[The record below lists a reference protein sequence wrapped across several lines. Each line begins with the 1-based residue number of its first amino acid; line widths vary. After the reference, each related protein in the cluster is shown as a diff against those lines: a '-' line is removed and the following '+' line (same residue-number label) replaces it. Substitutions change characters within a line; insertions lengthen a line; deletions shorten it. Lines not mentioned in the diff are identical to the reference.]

1 MRCPTC
7 GRELNVQDIHLAAE
21 TSAPEIVSAATIYV
35 EHDARVQADLIAAH
49 IEVRGRVLG
58 NILASVGCILH
69 PTAKVA
75 GKILSRS
82 IRIDPGAQI
91 IGEIERVD
99 TPLGSGLHLRAHNAT
114 PPAPSQATLD
124 HDPA

>member
-1 MRCPTC
+1 MRCPVC

-21 TSAPEIVSAATIYV
+21 TSASEIVSAATIYV
-35 EHDARVQADLIAAH
+35 ERDARVQADLIAAH

-58 NILASVGCILH
+58 NLLASVGCILH

-91 IGEIERVD
+91 VGEIERID
-99 TPLGSGLHLRAHNAT
+99 TPLNSDQRPRQN
-114 PPAPSQATLD
+114 QA
-124 HDPA
+124 